1 MRLTFE
7 DKFLLGGATV
17 VLALMLALHA
27 ASADDGVHSRDNV
40 CPAGG
45 GACKIVVITESEL
58 KSLTGPG
65 MVFDSA
71 TWANRANLQPVVDAW
86 KQKIADSP
94 NGIVMPAPEKK
105 DAPKK

>member
-27 ASADDGVHSRDNV
+27 ASAED
-40 CPAGG
+40 CPPGG
-45 GACKIVVITESEL
+45 GACKVVVITQSEL
-58 KSLTGPG
+58 QSLTGPG

-71 TWANRANLQPVVDAW
+71 AWANRANLQGVVDAW
-86 KQKIADSP
+86 KQKIATSP
-94 NGIVMPAPEKK
+94 DGVVKPGSTTPAPTTPGGGT
-105 DAPKK
+105 PKK